1 MDTQTIENK
10 LETALGGSSKR
21 KLKIT
26 VTDGKEFNQ
35 TVEGL
40 SLKKIIKG
48 LQGSLPKGT
57 QYVNVQY
64 TNRKGN
70 QVDRDLR
77 VPIGRKKKIGK

>member
-10 LETALGGSSKR
+10 LEQALTGSGKR

-26 VTDGKEFNQ
+26 VTDGKDYNE

-57 QYVNVQY
+57 RYINVQY

-70 QVDRDLR
+70 TVDRDIR
-77 VPIGRKKKIGK
+77 VPIGRKKKLGK

>member
-70 QVDRDLR
+70 SVDRDLR